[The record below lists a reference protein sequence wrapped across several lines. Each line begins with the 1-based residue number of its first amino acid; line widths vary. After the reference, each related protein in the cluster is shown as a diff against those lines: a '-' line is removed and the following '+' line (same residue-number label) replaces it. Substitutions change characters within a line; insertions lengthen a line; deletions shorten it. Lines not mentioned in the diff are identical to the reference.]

1 MKTLTSAAIA
11 AVLIATVPAVG
22 VAQDLASNFKRDKN
36 TSVRQR
42 PRPDYE
48 AIGVK
53 AGGFTLYPR
62 VTVEATH
69 DDNIYAVA
77 SGEQSDT
84 IWRVKPEV
92 AARSNWSRN
101 ALGAFASASINR
113 YSDFDT
119 ENTEE
124 YTLGANGRLD
134 IERGAYISA
143 SAQWQKLTEPRSA
156 ITAGTPAGATP
167 KPVEYYLWSE
177 NLTAVK
183 EFNRLRL
190 TGKLD
195 AKKFDFDDQ
204 GAAFNQNTR
213 DRDEFY
219 YGGKAEYAVSP
230 DTAVFA
236 SLVGNNKEY
245 DVDTLGR
252 AAAPGRPAIAPNR
265 ARDSD
270 GYVATV
276 GANFDLSQ
284 AVRGD
289 VEAGYMSQSYD
300 NYASIDGFSA
310 KGRVEWFPTE
320 LTTLNVAGSRSIEE
334 AVAINSNGFISNNLS
349 VGVDHE
355 LLRNVLLSAQASY
368 GKDKYE
374 IIDRDD
380 KRTGFNASAAYL
392 LNRNVGLFLT
402 YNYLKQDSSG
412 VAKGSSFTDNKL
424 SASVALQF

>member
-22 VAQDLASNFKRDKN
+22 AAQDLASNFKRDKN

-48 AIGVK
+48 AIGIK
-53 AGGFTLYPR
+53 SGGFTLYPR

-77 SGEQSDT
+77 SGEQSDS

-92 AARSNWSRN
+92 AMRSNWSRH
-101 ALGAFASASINR
+101 AFGAFASASINR

-124 YTLGANGRLD
+124 YTFGVNGRLD
-134 IERGAYISA
+134 VERGSNIGGSLQY
-143 SAQWQKLTEPRSA
+143 QKLTEPRTAPTAPSA
-156 ITAGTPAGATP
+156 SRAPI
-167 KPVEYYLWSE
+167 EYTLVSG
-177 NLTAVK
+177 NVTGVK

-195 AKKFDFDDQ
+195 SKVFDYDDGRTVA
-204 GAAFNQNTR
+204 GAVLDQDIR

-236 SLVGNNKEY
+236 SLVGNKKNY
-245 DVDTLGR
+245 DL
-252 AAAPGRPAIAPNR
+252 AIAG
-265 ARDSD
+265 RDSD
-270 GYVATV
+270 GVVATL

-284 AVRGD
+284 AVRGEF
-289 VEAGYMSQSYD
+289 EAGYMKQSYD
-300 NYASIDGFSA
+300 NPLYNDIDGFSA
-310 KGRVEWFPTE
+310 KGRAEWFPTE
-320 LTTLNVAGSRSIEE
+320 LTTLNLSGSRSIEE
-334 AVAINSNGFISNNLS
+334 SVAAGSQGYIANNVS
-349 VGVDHE
+349 FGIDHE
-355 LLRNVLLSAQASY
+355 LLRNVLLSAQATL
-368 GKDKYE
+368 GKDNYE
-374 IIDRDD
+374 KIDRDD
-380 KRTGFNASAAYL
+380 KRKGFNASAAYL

-402 YNYLKQDSSG
+402 YNYLKQNSDG
-412 VAKGSSFTDNKL
+412 VAKGASFTDNKL

>member
-22 VAQDLASNFKRDKN
+22 SAQDLASNFKRDKN

-53 AGGFTLYPR
+53 TGGFTLYPR

-77 SGEQSDT
+77 TGEQSDS

-92 AARSNWSRN
+92 ALRSNWSRH

-124 YTLGANGRLD
+124 YTLGVNGRLD
-134 IERGAYISA
+134 IERGSNIAGSLQYQA
-143 SAQWQKLTEPRSA
+143 LTEPR
-156 ITAGTPAGATP
+156 TAPTSPAAARA
-167 KPVEYYLWSE
+167 PVEYTLVSG
-177 NLTAVK
+177 NLTGVK

-190 TGKLD
+190 VGKLD
-195 AKKFDFDDQ
+195 SKVYDYDDARTVA
-204 GAAFNQNTR
+204 GAVLDQDNR

-219 YGGKAEYAVSP
+219 YGGRAEYAVSP
-230 DTAVFA
+230 DTAVFV
-236 SLVGNNKEY
+236 SLVGNNKNY
-245 DVDTLGR
+245 DQ
-252 AAAPGRPAIAPNR
+252 AASG
-265 ARDSD
+265 RDSD
-270 GYVATV
+270 GYTATV

-284 AVRGD
+284 AVRGE
-289 VEAGYMSQSYD
+289 VEGGYMSQSYD
-300 NYASIDGFSA
+300 KAGVADIDGFSA

-320 LTTLNVAGSRSIEE
+320 LTTLNVAGSRTIEE
-334 AVAINSNGFISNNLS
+334 SVAIGSQGYVSNIASLGI
-349 VGVDHE
+349 DHE
-355 LLRNVLLSAQASY
+355 LLRNVLLSAQATF
-368 GKDKYE
+368 GKDSYE
-374 IIDRDD
+374 TIDRDD
-380 KRTGFNASAAYL
+380 KRKGFNASAAYL
-392 LNRNVGLFLT
+392 VNRNVGLFLT
-402 YNYLKQDSSG
+402 YNYLKQNSDG
-412 VAKGSSFTDNKL
+412 AAKGASFSDNKI

>member
-62 VTVEATH
+62 VTVEATR

-77 SGEQSDT
+77 SGEESDT

-124 YTLGANGRLD
+124 YTLGVNGRLD
-134 IERGAYISA
+134 VERGAYIAA
-143 SAQWQKLTEPRSA
+143 SVQWQQLTEPRTA
-156 ITAGTPAGATP
+156 ITAGTPAGATA
-167 KPVEYYLWSE
+167 KPVEYSLWSS
-177 NLTAVK
+177 NVTGVK

-195 AKKFDFDDQ
+195 SKKFDYDDQ
-204 GAAFNQNTR
+204 GGAFNQNTR

-236 SLVGNNKEY
+236 SLTGNTKEY

-252 AAAPGRPAIAPNR
+252 AAAPGLPAIAALR
-265 ARDSD
+265 ARDSE

-284 AVRGD
+284 AVRGE
-289 VEAGYMSQSYD
+289 VEAGYMSQNYD
-300 NYASIDGFSA
+300 HYADIDGFSA
-310 KGRVEWFPTE
+310 KGRAEWFPTE
-320 LTTLNVAGSRSIEE
+320 LTTFNVAGSRSIEE
-334 AVAINSNGFISNNLS
+334 STATGSAGFISNNAS
-349 VGVDHE
+349 VGIDHE
-355 LLRNVLLSAQASY
+355 LLRNVLLSAQATY
-368 GKDKYE
+368 GKDNYQA
-374 IIDRDD
+374 IDRDD

-412 VAKGSSFTDNKL
+412 ALKGSSFSDNKL

>member
-1 MKTLTSAAIA
+1 MRILTTA
-11 AVLIATVPAVG
+11 AVAAALMAAVPAVS
-22 VAQDLASNFKRDKN
+22 VAQDLGSNFKRDKN

-48 AIGVK
+48 AIGMK

-62 VTVEATH
+62 VTVEAVH

-77 SGEQSDT
+77 TGEQSDV

-92 AARSNWSRN
+92 AARSNWSRH
-101 ALGAFASASINR
+101 AVGAFASASVNR
-113 YSDFDT
+113 YADFDT

-124 YTLGANGRLD
+124 YTLGFNGRLD
-134 IERGAYISA
+134 VERGSYISA
-143 SAQWQKLTEPRSA
+143 SAQWQALTEPRTA
-156 ITAGTPAGATP
+156 ITAGTPAGATA
-167 KPVEYYLWSE
+167 KPVEYYLWSG
-177 NLTAVK
+177 NLTGVK

-195 AKKFDFDDQ
+195 TKKFDYDDQ
-204 GAAFNQNTR
+204 GSLTFNQNNR

-236 SLVGNNKEY
+236 SLVGNTKEY
-245 DVDTLGR
+245 DT
-252 AAAPGRPAIAPNR
+252 AAAG
-265 ARDSD
+265 RDSD

-284 AVRGD
+284 AVRGEL
-289 VEAGYMSQSYD
+289 EAGYMSQSYD
-300 NYASIDGFSA
+300 NPLYGDVDGLSA

-334 AVAINSNGFISNNLS
+334 STAPGSQGFLANSVS

-355 LLRNVLLSAQASY
+355 LLRNVLLAANASY

-374 IIDRDD
+374 SVDRDD
-380 KRTGFNASAAYL
+380 KRTGLNASAAYL

-402 YNYLKQDSSG
+402 YTYLKQESSG
-412 VAKGSSFTDNKL
+412 TAKGSSFTDNKL
-424 SASVALQF
+424 AASVALQF

>member
-1 MKTLTSAAIA
+1 MKILTTAAVA
-11 AVLIATVPAVG
+11 AVLMATVPAVG
-22 VAQDLASNFKRDKN
+22 VAQDLGANFKRDKN
-36 TSVRQR
+36 VSVRER

-53 AGGFTLYPR
+53 TGGFTLYPR
-62 VTVEATH
+62 VTAEAVN

-77 SGEQSDT
+77 TGEQSDT

-101 ALGAFASASINR
+101 ALGAFASASVNR
-113 YSDFDT
+113 YSNFDT

-124 YTLGANGRLD
+124 YTLGVNGRLD
-134 IERGAYISA
+134 VERGSYVSA

-156 ITAGTPAGATP
+156 ITAGTPAGATA

-177 NLTAVK
+177 NITAVK

-195 AKKFDFDDQ
+195 AKRFNYDDQ
-204 GAAFNQNTR
+204 GGAFNQNSR

-236 SLVGNNKEY
+236 SLVGNKKSY
-245 DVDTLGR
+245 DVDFLGSPAR
-252 AAAPGRPAIAPNR
+252 PGVAAKPALR

-276 GANFDLSQ
+276 GSNFDLSQ
-284 AVRGD
+284 AVRGS

-300 NYASIDGFSA
+300 HYGSIDGFSA
-310 KGRVEWFPTE
+310 KGLVEWFPTE
-320 LTTLNVAGSRSIEE
+320 LTTLNVAASRSIEDS
-334 AVAINSNGFISNNLS
+334 VASGSQGYIANNAS
-349 VGVDHE
+349 IGVDHE
-355 LLRNVLLSAQASY
+355 LMRNVLLSAKASY
-368 GKDKYE
+368 GKDSYE
-374 IIDRDD
+374 LVDRED
-380 KRTGFNASAAYL
+380 KRTGVSASAAYL

-402 YNYLKQDSSG
+402 YNYLKQESSG
-412 VAKGSSFTDNKL
+412 VAKASSFSDNKL

>member
-1 MKTLTSAAIA
+1 MRILTSAALA
-11 AVLIATVPAVG
+11 AVLMAAVPAAS
-22 VAQDLASNFKRDKN
+22 VAQDLGSNFKRDKN

-62 VTVEATH
+62 VTVEAVH

-77 SGEQSDT
+77 TGEQSDV

-92 AARSNWSRN
+92 AARSNWSRH
-101 ALGAFASASINR
+101 ALGAFASSSINR
-113 YSDFDT
+113 YADFDT

-124 YTLGANGRLD
+124 YTLGLNGRLD
-134 IERGAYISA
+134 VERGSYVSA
-143 SAQWQKLTEPRSA
+143 SLQWQALTEPRTA
-156 ITAGTPAGATP
+156 ITAGTPAGATAE
-167 KPVEYYLWSE
+167 PVEYTLWTG
-177 NLTAVK
+177 NLTGVK

-195 AKKFDFDDQ
+195 TKTFDYDDQ
-204 GAAFNQNTR
+204 GSLTFNQNIR

-236 SLVGNNKEY
+236 SLVGNTKEY
-245 DVDTLGR
+245 DL
-252 AAAPGRPAIAPNR
+252 AAAG
-265 ARDSD
+265 RDSD

-284 AVRGD
+284 AVRGEL
-289 VEAGYMSQSYD
+289 EAGYMSQSYD
-300 NYASIDGFSA
+300 NALFDDIDGFSA
-310 KGRVEWFPTE
+310 RGRVEWFPTE

-334 AVAINSNGFISNNLS
+334 STAANAPGYVANSVSAGI
-349 VGVDHE
+349 DHE
-355 LLRNVLLSAQASY
+355 LLRNVLLAANASY

-374 IIDRDD
+374 QIDRDD
-380 KRTGFNASAAYL
+380 KRTSFNASAAYL

-402 YNYLKQDSSG
+402 YTYLKQESSG
-412 VAKGSSFTDNKL
+412 LAKGSSFTDNKL
-424 SASVALQF
+424 AASVALQF

>member
-1 MKTLTSAAIA
+1 MRILTTA
-11 AVLIATVPAVG
+11 AVAAALMAAVPAVS
-22 VAQDLASNFKRDKN
+22 VAQDLGSNFKRDKN

-48 AIGVK
+48 AIGMK

-62 VTVEATH
+62 VTVEAVH

-77 SGEQSDT
+77 TGEQSDV

-92 AARSNWSRN
+92 AARSNWSRH
-101 ALGAFASASINR
+101 AVGAFASASVNR
-113 YSDFDT
+113 YADFDT

-124 YTLGANGRLD
+124 YTLGFNGRLD
-134 IERGAYISA
+134 VERGSYISA
-143 SAQWQKLTEPRSA
+143 SAQWQALTEPRTA
-156 ITAGTPAGATP
+156 ITAGTPAGATA
-167 KPVEYYLWSE
+167 KPVEYYLWSG
-177 NLTAVK
+177 NLTGVK

-195 AKKFDFDDQ
+195 TKTFDYDDQ
-204 GAAFNQNTR
+204 GSLTFNQNNR

-236 SLVGNNKEY
+236 SLVGNTKEY
-245 DVDTLGR
+245 DTAVAG
-252 AAAPGRPAIAPNR
+252 
-265 ARDSD
+265 RDSD

-284 AVRGD
+284 AVRGEL
-289 VEAGYMSQSYD
+289 EAGYMSQSYD
-300 NYASIDGFSA
+300 NPLYGDIDGLSA

-334 AVAINSNGFISNNLS
+334 STAPGSQGYLANSVS

-355 LLRNVLLSAQASY
+355 LLRNVLLAANASY

-374 IIDRDD
+374 GVDRDD

-402 YNYLKQDSSG
+402 YTYLKQESSG
-412 VAKGSSFTDNKL
+412 TAKGSSFTDNKL
-424 SASVALQF
+424 AASVALQF